1 MYNPDVINTDKAYIN
16 MDTWRLCCT
25 EIRHYAGLHT
35 AVSKVP
41 YRAQTPIKSSKSLF
55 TADIL
60 DNAQD
65 TDALAESFDKTIG
78 YENDAVT
85 QIVEAIE
92 DTCTCTTAT
101 LMELFPVISENLEK
115 VGFINTEGMDSIY
128 ANVSR

>member
-1 MYNPDVINTDKAYIN
+1 MSIT
-16 MDTWRLCCT
+16 RGGLCGT
-25 EIRHYAGLHT
+25 EIRHDGELHT

-65 TDALAESFDKTIG
+65 TDAKAESFDRTIG

-92 DTCTCTTAT
+92 DTCTTAT
-101 LMELFPVISENLEK
+101 LMELFPVVYVDVYYSMSMYLLVEHFARLL
-115 VGFINTEGMDSIY
+115 
-128 ANVSR
+128 

>member
-1 MYNPDVINTDKAYIN
+1 

-25 EIRHYAGLHT
+25 EIRHDAELHT

-41 YRAQTPIKSSKSLF
+41 YRAQNPIKSSKSLF

-65 TDALAESFDKTIG
+65 TDAQAESFDKTIG
-78 YENDAVT
+78 YENDSVA

-92 DTCTCTTAT
+92 DTCTTAT
-101 LMELFPVISENLEK
+101 LMELFPVVSENVEK

-128 ANVSR
+128 ANVSREEISN